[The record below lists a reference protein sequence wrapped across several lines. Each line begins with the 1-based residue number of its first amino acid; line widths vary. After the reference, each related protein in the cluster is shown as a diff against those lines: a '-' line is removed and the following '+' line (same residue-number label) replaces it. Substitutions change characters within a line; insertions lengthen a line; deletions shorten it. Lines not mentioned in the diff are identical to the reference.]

1 MCILWLKGFY
11 LFYGISNIIE
21 VIDQKN
27 NWFNVVLIITS
38 CYCIFFFLITHIQ
51 SSTSTPC
58 FTMVHVF

>member
-38 CYCIFFFLITHIQ
+38 CYCIFFF
-51 SSTSTPC
+51 
-58 FTMVHVF
+58 